1 MDDLTEFHGML
12 KVETVGPVY
21 MIASGLPT
29 YRPDHCAALV
39 HLALDICDAL
49 EDFKDDQRMPLQA
62 LMGIHCGPV
71 IGGVVGVKLPR
82 YRCAASASAGRL
94 RQYGF

>member
-1 MDDLTEFHGML
+1 MDDLTELHSML

-39 HLALDICDAL
+39 LLALDICDAL
-49 EDFKDDQRMPLQA
+49 EDFKDDQGMPLQA

-71 IGGVVGVKLPR
+71 IGGVRAGTAVAYPSFVDLCVQPR
-82 YRCAASASAGRL
+82 RSA
-94 RQYGF
+94 